1 MDTTFDDFIRQLSQV
16 RVAEDA
22 FNLYAEGDPNNA
34 VRRSNL
40 QLYLQEMAKRRPRLL
55 LFGEAPGYQGMRLTG
70 LPFTSEYT
78 LIHDRVG
85 PDAPPIGLFGVER
98 GYRATVERRRVR
110 REPSGTIVWSTIAR
124 LDPLPLIWPAFP
136 FHPFKAGNPWS
147 NRPPRASELDLGEPF
162 VRWVLDLFPVDVVVA
177 VGNKAETILKRLGVP
192 HRKVRHPSQG
202 GKHDFVSGID
212 QIVQALNARSGAR

>member
-1 MDTTFDDFIRQLSQV
+1 MSFEDFIDCLARV
-16 RVAEDA
+16 RPAADA
-22 FNLYAEGDPNNA
+22 FNQYAYDVEANA
-34 VRRSNL
+34 VRRDNL
-40 QLYLQEMAKRRPRLL
+40 RLYLRTMVGRRPRLL

-85 PDAPPIGLFGVER
+85 PDAPPIGLFGAER
-98 GYRATVERRRVR
+98 GYRATVERGRVR
-110 REPSGTIVWSTIAR
+110 REPSGTIVWGAIAR

>member
-1 MDTTFDDFIRQLSQV
+1 MSFEDFIDRLARV
-16 RVAEDA
+16 RPADDA
-22 FNLYAEGDPNNA
+22 FNQYAYDVEANA
-34 VRRSNL
+34 VRRDNL
-40 QLYLQEMAKRRPRLL
+40 RLYLRAMVERRPRLL

-98 GYRATVERRRVR
+98 GYRATVERGKIR
-110 REPSGTIVWSTIAR
+110 REPSGTIVWGTIAR
-124 LDPLPLIWPAFP
+124 LDPLPVIWPAFP

-162 VRWVLDLFPVDVVVA
+162 VRWMLDLFPVEVVVA
-177 VGNKAETILKRLGVP
+177 VGNKAETTLKRLGIP

-202 GKHDFVSGID
+202 GKHDFVSGVD